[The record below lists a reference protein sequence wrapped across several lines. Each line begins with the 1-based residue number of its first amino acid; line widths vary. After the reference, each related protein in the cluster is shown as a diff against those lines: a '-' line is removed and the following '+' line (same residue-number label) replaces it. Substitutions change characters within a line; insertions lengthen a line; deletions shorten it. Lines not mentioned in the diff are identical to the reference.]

1 MTLPDNLRHPIKTKH
16 DGMLWVQRLCRAGLM
31 FHFEDS
37 PETILKAGSYARLFD
52 DLEAAIVR
60 DRIAELY
67 ALDWGDSCPIGY
79 ALSIMHE

>member
-1 MTLPDNLRHPIKTKH
+1 MTLPDNLREPIKNRFE
-16 DGMLWVQRLCRAGLM
+16 GMLWVQRLCRAGLM

-37 PETILKAGSYARLFD
+37 PESIVTGIGGARLFTD
-52 DLEAAIVR
+52 PEAAIVR

-67 ALDWGDSCPIGY
+67 ALDWGESCPIGY

>member
-1 MTLPDNLRHPIKTKH
+1 
-16 DGMLWVQRLCRAGLM
+16 M

-67 ALDWGDSCPIGY
+67 ALDWGSSCPIGY